1 MPDLKTFLAQRQKF
15 LLISSSFSVATVM
28 LIGFLLILD
37 LIFFATY
44 LIMLIDALFII
55 IILIIM
61 IIIIIIIKRI
71 CMVLLL
77 PNFPDFWQHLY
88 HLVLLL
94 RCGWYFCYGYGTF
107 ATRWDYCCEIR
118 KRFNENIIGS
128 NMDDRGGET

>member
-1 MPDLKTFLAQRQKF
+1 M
-15 LLISSSFSVATVM
+15 
-28 LIGFLLILD
+28 
-37 LIFFATY
+37 
-44 LIMLIDALFII
+44 
-55 IILIIM
+55 M
-61 IIIIIIIKRI
+61 IIIIIIVIITI

-77 PNFPDFWQHLY
+77 PDFPNFWQHLY

-94 RCGWYFCYGYGTF
+94 RCDRYFCYGYGTF